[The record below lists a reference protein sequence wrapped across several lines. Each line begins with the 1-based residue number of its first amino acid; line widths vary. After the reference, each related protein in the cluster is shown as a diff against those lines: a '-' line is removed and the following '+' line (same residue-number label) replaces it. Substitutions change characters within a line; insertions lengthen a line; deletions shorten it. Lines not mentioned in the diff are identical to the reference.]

1 MRFFEFANAD
11 EQMALWKLVSDN
23 VWKAIDTQRQQEA
36 QLAQARAAQ
45 AKLRPGKARKAA
57 RPKNPRP
64 GPGPAAS
71 STPPPT
77 SKPDPVDP
85 SEPKAQDATQVTQA
99 LRSPTTASAQSQGV
113 AKPIAT
119 PSATLTTRPTA
130 ASVPAKT
137 AAKTLGAQ
145 PASGSYQRVI
155 ANPRGPATDDPALG
169 VGTGIP
175 AQKPLGSAAPHDHR
189 TRKQ

>member
-71 STPPPT
+71 SSPPPT
-77 SKPDPVDP
+77 SKPGPVDP
-85 SEPKAQDATQVTQA
+85 SEPKAQDSTQVTQSP
-99 LRSPTTASAQSQGV
+99 RSPTTASAQSQGM
-113 AKPIAT
+113 AKPIA
-119 PSATLTTRPTA
+119 PPLAQPTA
-130 ASVPAKT
+130 ATVPAKT
-137 AAKTLGAQ
+137 AAKTLAAQ
-145 PASGSYQRVI
+145 PASGPYQRVI
-155 ANPRGPATDDPALG
+155 ANPRGQATSDPTLG
-169 VGTGIP
+169 VGTGTP
-175 AQKPLGSAAPHDHR
+175 AQKPLGSAAPR
-189 TRKQ
+189 RR

>member
-57 RPKNPRP
+57 RPKPPRP
-64 GPGPAAS
+64 GPGPVAA

-85 SEPKAQDATQVTQA
+85 SEPKAQDSTQLTQA
-99 LRSPTTASAQSQGV
+99 PRLPTTASAQSPGM

-119 PSATLTTRPTA
+119 PSAILTTQPTA
-130 ASVPAKT
+130 ATVPVNT

-145 PASGSYQRVI
+145 PASGPYQRVI
-155 ANPRGPATDDPALG
+155 ANPRGPATSDPTLG
-169 VGTGIP
+169 VGTGTP
-175 AQKPLGSAAPHDHR
+175 AQKPLGSAAPR
-189 TRKQ
+189 RR

>member
-57 RPKNPRP
+57 RPPKTHP
-64 GPGPAAS
+64 GPGPAAA

-85 SEPKAQDATQVTQA
+85 SEPKAQDSTQVTQA
-99 LRSPTTASAQSQGV
+99 PRSPNTASAQSPGM
-113 AKPIAT
+113 AKPIAA
-119 PSATLTTRPTA
+119 PSAILTTQPTA
-130 ASVPAKT
+130 ATVPVNT
-137 AAKTLGAQ
+137 AAKVLAAQ
-145 PASGSYQRVI
+145 PASGPDQRVI
-155 ANPRGPATDDPALG
+155 ANPRGQAKS
-169 VGTGIP
+169 
-175 AQKPLGSAAPHDHR
+175 QSPLGMATSSKGQKYR
-189 TRKQ
+189 